1 MPRESA
7 APVVLTAACAY
18 AAFTLA
24 GLGLHGWDPLW
35 FVWIGE
41 RFANLVP
48 GARTG
53 YDGQFIY
60 YFARD
65 GWAAVP
71 HLDNPAYRL
80 QRVLYA
86 LLARWLSGGQPA
98 ALPWAMVAINFVSI
112 VATTFLAT
120 QWLIAQRIWR
130 WYGLVYPFFVG
141 TMMAYSRDL
150 TEPLTCALA
159 LAGVLSW
166 LSARHAVAVVL
177 LALAA
182 LARETAVLFAVGLAI
197 AELSERRLARA
208 LALAAT
214 SVPLLLWELYLRA
227 QLGSTGL
234 AGAQIM
240 SLVPCAHMFSNL
252 SLEPGRVS
260 ALVFI
265 ALPALALGP
274 AVIRL
279 VVATPRDPIAWLVAV
294 HWAFL
299 LFAPSGAHLHVLPL
313 SRQSAAL
320 LMMLLL
326 AFPRWS
332 PLLRGTIAV
341 GAIAPTVL
349 WLAPVLWWAP
359 WTAKL

>member
-1 MPRESA
+1 MPQESA

-24 GLGLHGWDPLW
+24 GLALHGWDPLW

-41 RFANLVP
+41 RFANLEP

-71 HLDNPAYRL
+71 HLDNPPYRL

-98 ALPWAMVAINFVSI
+98 ALPWAMVAINFAAI
-112 VATTFLAT
+112 VVTTLLAT
-120 QWLIAQRIWR
+120 HWLIAQRVWR

-150 TEPLTCALA
+150 TEPLTCALG
-159 LAGVLSW
+159 LAGVLRW
-166 LSARHAVAVVL
+166 LSARRALAIVM

-197 AELSERRLARA
+197 CELTERRVARA
-208 LALAAT
+208 MALAAT
-214 SVPLLLWELYLRA
+214 FIPLLLWELYLRA
-227 QLGSTGL
+227 QLGSAGL
-234 AGAQIM
+234 ASAEM
-240 SLVPCAHMFSNL
+240 MKFVPCADMFTNL

-260 ALVFI
+260 ALIFV

-274 AVIRL
+274 AVVRL
-279 VVATPRDPIAWLVAV
+279 VVAAPRDPIAWLVAV

-299 LFAPSGAHLHVLPL
+299 LYAPSGAHLHVLAL

-320 LMMLLL
+320 VMMLLL

-332 PLLRGTIAV
+332 PAVRRAIAV
-341 GAIAPTVL
+341 GAIAPTLL
-349 WLAPVLWWAP
+349 WLGPVLWWAP